1 LSFANFVVGDA
12 KLSVLPAVPA
22 TKTEPIAKCA
32 ARFVVRKQHALHA
45 KPTQNPMREKRITA
59 ITNGPIAL
67 EKVRHHSK
75 QPSCRGV
82 FLVTLLHKV

>member
-1 LSFANFVVGDA
+1 VGA
-12 KLSVLPAVPA
+12 AEHSVLPAVPA
-22 TKTEPIAKCA
+22 TNTERIAKCA
-32 ARFVVRKQHALHA
+32 APFVVQRPHASRG
-45 KPTQNPMREKRITA
+45 KPTKNPMREKRITA